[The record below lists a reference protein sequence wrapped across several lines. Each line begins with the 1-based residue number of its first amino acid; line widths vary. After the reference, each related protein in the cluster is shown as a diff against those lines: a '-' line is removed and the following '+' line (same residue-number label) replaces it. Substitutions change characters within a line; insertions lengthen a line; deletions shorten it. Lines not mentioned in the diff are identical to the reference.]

1 MTISCHGR
9 TWPEGSGGCV
19 GRVGAVV
26 AGSSFPEG
34 GSGMRIDRQGDA
46 ARRRQAP
53 VTLDDAKLA
62 QVKGGLKA
70 DRVQGSDPSL
80 PGGN

>member
-1 MTISCHGR
+1 
-9 TWPEGSGGCV
+9 
-19 GRVGAVV
+19 
-26 AGSSFPEG
+26 
-34 GSGMRIDRQGDA
+34 MRIDRQGGA

-53 VTLDDAKLA
+53 AALDNARLTR
-62 QVKGGLKA
+62 VKGGLKA

>member
-1 MTISCHGR
+1 MDERDPRDPPAASAG
-9 TWPEGSGGCV
+9 P
-19 GRVGAVV
+19 GAVV

-34 GSGMRIDRQGDA
+34 GNGMRIDRQGDA

-53 VTLDDAKLA
+53 ETLDEAKLA
-62 QVKGGLKA
+62 RVKGGLKA

>member
-1 MTISCHGR
+1 MDERDPRDPG
-9 TWPEGSGGCV
+9 
-19 GRVGAVV
+19 GRVGRAGTAV

-34 GSGMRIDRQGDA
+34 GNGMRIDRQGDA

>member
-1 MTISCHGR
+1 
-9 TWPEGSGGCV
+9 
-19 GRVGAVV
+19 
-26 AGSSFPEG
+26 
-34 GSGMRIDRQGDA
+34 MRIDRQGDA
-46 ARRRQAP
+46 ARRRQGP

>member
-1 MTISCHGR
+1 MDGR
-9 TWPEGSGGCV
+9 DPRDPTAASAGSGAAG
-19 GRVGAVV
+19 
-26 AGSSFPEG
+26 AGSSFPERG
-34 GSGMRIDRQGDA
+34 NGMRIDRQGDA

>member
-1 MTISCHGR
+1 
-9 TWPEGSGGCV
+9 
-19 GRVGAVV
+19 
-26 AGSSFPEG
+26 
-34 GSGMRIDRQGDA
+34 MRIDRQGDV

-53 VTLDDAKLA
+53 ATLDDAKLA

-70 DRVQGSDPSL
+70 DRVQGSDPGL